1 MWRPGTASGRPRLN
15 RVTIWAGGRYE
26 SVAEQISSI
35 GTDVVDAVHTRLR
48 DASVVDL
55 ACGTGNAALAA
66 AALGARV
73 TAVDFTPELLA
84 LGEQKARAAGLT
96 VTWVTADAAD
106 TGLPA
111 QSYDALVSNMGLIF
125 VEPTR
130 AAAEVARLL
139 RPGGRLSF
147 SAWAHGPDN
156 PFFTPIVAVLG
167 PQPPRDFYPDQW
179 SDPDTAAARLGADF
193 DDLHLE
199 TGVFTWRFESLEAA
213 VRFVTLESPTHVEVL
228 RNAGDA
234 YRDDLVA
241 AFEDAMRAHLR
252 DGAVAF
258 PSPYVIVTAR
268 RR

>member
-1 MWRPGTASGRPRLN
+1 
-15 RVTIWAGGRYE
+15 
-26 SVAEQISSI
+26 VAEQIASI
-35 GTDVVDAVHTRLR
+35 GTEVVDAVHTPLR
-48 DASVVDL
+48 DATVIDL

-73 TAVDFTPELLA
+73 TAVDITPELLA
-84 LGEQKARAAGLT
+84 LGEQRAGAAGLT
-96 VTWVTADAAD
+96 VTWVTGDAAD

-111 QSYDALVSNMGLIF
+111 QSCDALVSNMGIIF

-130 AAAEVARLL
+130 VAAELARLL

-147 SAWAHGPDN
+147 SAWAHGTDN

-167 PQPPRDFYPDQW
+167 PPPPRDFYPDEW
-179 SDPDTAAARLGADF
+179 SDPDTATARLGADF

-199 TGVFTWRFESLEAA
+199 TRAFTWRFESLEAA

-228 RNAGDA
+228 RQAGESH
-234 YRDDLVA
+234 RDELVA
-241 AFEDAMRAHLR
+241 AFEDAMRAHLH
-252 DGAVAF
+252 DGAVSF
-258 PSPYVIVTAR
+258 PSPYVVVTAR